1 MTDPAHDTAVLL
13 VLLERLEQQ
22 RPPRETT
29 LNADVDRGEQE
40 TMDKALAG
48 EQAAPVEKP

>member
-1 MTDPAHDTAVLL
+1 MTNTPEDTGVLVAL
-13 VLLERLEQQ
+13 IERFEQQ